1 MKKYTLY
8 IGLFDKDSKR
18 QEVNTIDA
26 FKIASNIFVEHTGG
40 ATITEATGI
49 YTHDNGEIVV
59 EPSLRCEIFG
69 ATFEQIVKVVPL
81 LKTVFNQ
88 ESIAVE
94 EVEVKSSFM

>member
-8 IGLFDKDSKR
+8 CGLFDKDSKR
-18 QEVNTIDA
+18 QEINTIDA
-26 FKIASNIFVEHTGG
+26 YKIASNLFVEYTGG

-69 ATFEQIVKVVPL
+69 ATYEQIFAVVQQM
-81 LKTVFNQ
+81 KIVFNQ

-94 EVEVKSSFM
+94 EMEVISNFM